1 MFVIVKILTLT
12 LLLLLGSSGAFADS
26 AIADSQAAAAET
38 LQEING
44 WETKW
49 SQCKLS
55 SDCKLISYGP
65 GCYWLGA
72 VKEEYQRQANIFLS
86 AYYKSKCDKSFL
98 DRATRTLSCIDNK
111 CRLN

>member
-26 AIADSQAAAAET
+26 AIADSQAET